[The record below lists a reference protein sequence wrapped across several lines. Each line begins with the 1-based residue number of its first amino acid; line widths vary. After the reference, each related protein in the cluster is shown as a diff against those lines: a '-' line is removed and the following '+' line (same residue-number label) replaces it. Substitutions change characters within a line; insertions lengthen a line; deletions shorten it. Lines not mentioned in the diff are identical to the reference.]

1 MLSGVKLTVKDI
13 KEGFK
18 KAFTKP
24 WPERLRYEVQ
34 LFLAIGSS
42 IWYIFY

>member
-34 LFLAIGSS
+34 LFLPLVLLYG
-42 IWYIFY
+42 IFFY